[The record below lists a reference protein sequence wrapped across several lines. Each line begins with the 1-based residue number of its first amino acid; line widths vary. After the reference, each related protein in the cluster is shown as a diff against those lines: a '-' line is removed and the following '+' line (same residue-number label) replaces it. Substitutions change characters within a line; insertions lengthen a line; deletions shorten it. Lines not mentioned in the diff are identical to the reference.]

1 MIILLYIN
9 LSRSVYMVYGKNFEI
24 DRTQRLRNKLLTKCN
39 NRIIHRINEVKSLT
53 NDNHMIIQRINEI
66 KEHQKRIHGI
76 KQFVHAVIAINAV
89 KEVIVDT
96 RKKLD
101 CCFFI

>member
-1 MIILLYIN
+1 
-9 LSRSVYMVYGKNFEI
+9 
-24 DRTQRLRNKLLTKCN
+24 
-39 NRIIHRINEVKSLT
+39 
-53 NDNHMIIQRINEI
+53 MIIQRINEI